1 MKNKLLLGVI
11 FLSSLLVAG
20 CGVVSSSS
28 SSSTS
33 SSSLS
38 ENNSQTLSSEMSS
51 DQNDSQSSS
60 NSSVISSSSVEL
72 GDEVSLEWIV
82 SENVDVFVNGYDTLP
97 SIGRINQTL
106 VFSVEIKS
114 ENYIVSNVYQ
124 NDVKVFEYDGVYSVN
139 LKKNTKIEVLT
150 EKKIKELK
158 VTNNPD
164 KLSYVVDDRFDVTGL
179 EVSVVYQDDT
189 TEIVPLNS
197 MEKEGYYFY
206 PIVFNGGED
215 RVTIY
220 YKDKSVDIM
229 LNAVVELY
237 VSINPNG
244 GVISSEYLDKLA
256 ALNLKNYN
264 VDANGVITFTHSN
277 DLPQEITLPTTSEI
291 TKVGYDFISWG
302 VESNVITNNMN
313 RPVKAVASWKLNL
326 VEVNSVSLS
335 LEDGVPYLLID
346 GRYNS
351 VDTVYL
357 YLYEGQKKI
366 EIVGDTYNKTDSN
379 DFHVKFDLRNLS
391 NKGSEYVGRWMD
403 IRFNTVING
412 KTESME
418 FNVVEN
424 DSIKVDLTQ
433 KIFTKTHSYQFATYE
448 NKLKV
453 YFREGGYEYNVSF
466 SSDDQHDYVTF
477 TGRTTEEF
485 AGKTLQLSWWVIKS
499 AKEDIFRTTT
509 IGEDGSFIIN
519 IELDAFIVDTNT
531 YAHITILDE
540 NNEILFGGK
549 SVNFLQSAC
558 KTSLPAYAPAGSA
571 IKNCVSYVG
580 VKFNRTYYVGGNG
593 TGLMIYSID
602 NQ

>member
-1 MKNKLLLGVI
+1 MKNKLLLGVL
-11 FLSSLLVAG
+11 FFSSLLVAG
-20 CGVVSSSS
+20 CGAI

-33 SSSLS
+33 SNENSSQTS
-38 ENNSQTLSSEMSS
+38 NGEVSSGENNSQA
-51 DQNDSQSSS
+51 SSS
-60 NSSVISSSSVEL
+60 SSAISSSSVEL
-72 GDEVSLEWIV
+72 GEEVSLEWVV
-82 SENVDVFVNGYDTLP
+82 SDNANVSLNGYDALP
-97 SIGRINQTL
+97 SVGRVNQTL
-106 VFSVEIKS
+106 VFSVETKS
-114 ENYIVSNVYQ
+114 ENYVVSNVYQ

-139 LKKNTKIEVLT
+139 LKEDTKIEVLT

-158 VTNNPD
+158 VTKNPD
-164 KLSYVVDDRFDVTGL
+164 KLTYYTDDRFDVTGL

-197 MEKEGYYFY
+197 MEKDGYYFY
-206 PIVFNGGED
+206 PIVFTGGED

-229 LNAVVELY
+229 LDAVVELF
-237 VSINPNG
+237 VSIDPNG
-244 GVISSEYLDKLA
+244 GVISSQYLDKLA
-256 ALNLKNYN
+256 ALKLKNYN
-264 VDANGVITFTHSN
+264 VDANGVITFNHSN
-277 DLPQEITLPTTSEI
+277 DLPQDITLPTADEI
-291 TKVGYDFISWG
+291 TKEGYEFVSWG
-302 VESNVITNNMN
+302 VDSNVITNTMKKTI
-313 RPVKAVASWKLNL
+313 KAVASWQLSL

-346 GRYNS
+346 GKYNS
-351 VDTVYL
+351 VDSVYL

-366 EIVGDTYNKTDSN
+366 EVMGDTYTKTDSN
-379 DFHVKFDLRNLS
+379 DFHVKFDLRRLS
-391 NKGSEYVGRWMD
+391 DKGSTYAGRWMD

-424 DSIKVDLTQ
+424 ENIEVDLSQ
-433 KIFTKTHSYQFATYE
+433 RIFTKTHSYQFATYE

-453 YFREGGYEYNVSF
+453 YFKEGGYEYEISF

-485 AGKTLQLSWWVIKS
+485 AGKTLQLSWWVS
-499 AKEDIFRTTT
+499 KEDVFRTTT
-509 IGEDGSFIIN
+509 VGEDGSFSIK
-519 IELDAFIVDTNT
+519 IELDAFEVNKNC

-540 NNEILFGGK
+540 NNDVLFGGT

-558 KTSLPAYAPAGSA
+558 KTSLPAYVPTGST

-580 VKFNRTYYVGGNG
+580 EKFNRTYYVGGNG

-602 NQ
+602 N